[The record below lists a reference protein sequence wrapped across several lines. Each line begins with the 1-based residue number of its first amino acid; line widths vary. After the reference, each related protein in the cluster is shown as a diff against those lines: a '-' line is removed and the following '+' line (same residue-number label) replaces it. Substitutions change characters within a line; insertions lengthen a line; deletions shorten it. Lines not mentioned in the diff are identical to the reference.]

1 MESILI
7 NKDLWGKINGSIPK
21 PTINNQLPWDKNDAN
36 AMANLQM
43 SLKDSHLHHVNF
55 LKTF

>member
-21 PTINNQLPWDKNDAN
+21 PTIDNQLPWDNNDAK
-36 AMANLQM
+36 AMENL
-43 SLKDSHLHHVNF
+43 
-55 LKTF
+55 